1 MTRIAYVD
9 GRYLPLAR
17 ACVSVEDRG
26 LQFADSVYEVAKR
39 VAGRVVDLDRHLDRL
54 DRSLDA
60 IAIAPPMARA
70 ALRAVIDELLRRNR
84 LADALIYLQVTR
96 GTAPRYHLFPARARS
111 RLIATVRALR
121 LPSARERADGVA
133 VVTRPDQRWARCDIK
148 STGLLANVLAKQDAA
163 GHGAR
168 EAWLLDREGIVT
180 EGGSTNAWIVDA
192 DGVLRTHPLSPGIL
206 GGVTRAVV
214 LELARAHGLAV
225 AERAFAGAELD
236 RAREAFLT
244 STTSLVLPVTRI
256 DGRAVGDG
264 RPGPVTRTL
273 MAAYDRHVRGG

>member
-9 GRYLPLAR
+9 GRYLPLAQ
-17 ACVSVEDRG
+17 AAVPVEDRG

-39 VAGRVVDLDRHLDRL
+39 VAGRLVDLDRHLDRL
-54 DRSLDA
+54 ERSLEA
-60 IAIAPPMARA
+60 IALAPPMRRA
-70 ALRAVIDELLRRNR
+70 ALRAVLDELLRRNR
-84 LADALIYLQVTR
+84 LADALVYLQVTR
-96 GTAPRYHLFPARARS
+96 GTAPRHHLFPQRARP
-111 RLIATVRALR
+111 RLIATVRPLR
-121 LPSARERADGVA
+121 LPSRGEQELGVA
-133 VVTRPDQRWARCDIK
+133 VVTRPDLRWARCDIK

-163 GHGAR
+163 AHGAR
-168 EAWLLDREGIVT
+168 EAWLVDRDGTIT

-192 DGVLRTHPLSPGIL
+192 AGTLRTHPPAPGIL

-214 LELARAHGLAV
+214 LELAQALAIPV
-225 AERAFAGAELD
+225 AERAFALAELD

-264 RPGPVTRTL
+264 RPGPVTRAL
-273 MAAYDRHVRGG
+273 MAAYDQHVRGA